1 MLLAQLKTD
10 HEYRSPEGTA
20 KQTLSSLVHLGSFVA
35 SNK

>member
-20 KQTLSSLVHLGSFVA
+20 KQTAGSASPWIIRSL
-35 SNK
+35 